1 MIFDVLK
8 GIVLVIFT
16 TIIFIVGFFA
26 EIICTPLSRYKDKLL
41 IDGFISELWRNSYK
55 H

>member
-8 GIVLVIFT
+8 GIVLVVFT
-16 TIIFIVGFFA
+16 VIIFIVGWFA
-26 EIICTPLSRYKDKLL
+26 EVICTPVGRHKKDPL
-41 IDGFISELWRNSYK
+41 INDFISELWKNSYK

>member
-8 GIVLVIFT
+8 GIVLVVFT
-16 TIIFIVGFFA
+16 VIIFMLGWFA
-26 EIICTPLSRYKDKLL
+26 EIICTPMGRCETHPL
-41 IDGFISELWRNSYK
+41 ISDFISKLWKNSYK